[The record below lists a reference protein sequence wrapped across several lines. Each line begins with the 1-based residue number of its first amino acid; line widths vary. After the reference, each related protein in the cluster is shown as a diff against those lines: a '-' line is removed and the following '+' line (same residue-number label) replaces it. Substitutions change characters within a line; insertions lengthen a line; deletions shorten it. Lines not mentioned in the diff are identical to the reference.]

1 MNTARPI
8 YVYKDETGDWPF
20 FIITCMSDCVLMSFI
35 L

>member
-8 YVYKDETGDWPF
+8 YVYKEETGDWPF
-20 FIITCMSDCVLMSFI
+20 FIIMSDCVLRSFI